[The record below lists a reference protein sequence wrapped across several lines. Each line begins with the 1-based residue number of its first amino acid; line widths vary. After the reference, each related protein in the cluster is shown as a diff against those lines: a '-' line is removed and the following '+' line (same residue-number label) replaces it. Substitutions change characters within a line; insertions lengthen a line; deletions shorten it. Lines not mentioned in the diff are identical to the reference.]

1 MMRGKFILATLA
13 IAGFTCVAALNVASA
28 ASPADVTAPAG
39 AQRPVRL
46 AQATVTTPKP
56 AKKTKRLKVEHPRTN
71 WLNPQPEPDGGQ
83 EARAGQQ
90 LAESAAGAAAARHDE
105 ETAVETM
112 RARRS

>member
-28 ASPADVTAPAG
+28 ASPADVTAPTG
-39 AQRPVRL
+39 AQQPVRL

-71 WLNPQPEPDGGQ
+71 WLNPQPEPPM
-83 EARAGQQ
+83 AGKKPVQGNNWLNPQ
-90 LAESAAGAAAARHDE
+90 PEPPRPDTTKKLQ
-105 ETAVETM
+105 
-112 RARRS
+112 